1 MYKDLVKMSKKEQQE
16 LAHKRMKEMEGKLNE
31 KQKSFYN
38 QIPDHYKMNYLKAI
52 TTNSRQTAIKA
63 KCLDCCCWQINE
75 IKRCSVVGCSLWKY
89 RPYQNG

>member
-1 MYKDLVKMSKKEQQE
+1 MNMNLGKISGKERNE
-16 LAHKRMKEMEGKLNE
+16 LKHQRMKEMEGKLNE
-31 KQKSFYN
+31 KQKSFYD

-52 TTNSRQTAIKA
+52 TTNSRKTAIKA

-75 IKRCSVVGCSLWKY
+75 IKLCSVNHCSLWKY